1 MLFEVRDGTRT
12 MFQTDDIGFIPDNEY
27 LEAMHEVGLKFYMNN
42 KLYNVRAVDSA
53 RNDMKSTIEAKKGS
67 KSEKSIS
74 LFSIKSSRLVHCI
87 ETDQYF
93 NKQSE
98 AAKTL
103 GIDPAAVSD
112 SLKTHRKRSGF
123 TFEWVER

>member
-1 MLFEVRDGTRT
+1 MKFEVRDGTRT
-12 MFQTDDIGFIPDNEY
+12 MFQTEDIGFVPDLEY
-27 LEAMHEVGLKFYMNN
+27 LESMHEIGLKFYIDN
-42 KLYNVRAVDSA
+42 KLASVASVDA
-53 RNDMKSTIEAKKGS
+53 IRNKEVDTQNRMTS
-67 KSEKSIS
+67 KSDKPIS
-74 LFSIKSSRLVHCI
+74 LFDIKSTRMVHCI

>member
-1 MLFEVRDGTRT
+1 MKFEVRDGIRT
-12 MFQTDDIGFIPDNEY
+12 MFQTEDVGFIPDLEY
-27 LEAMHEVGLKFYMNN
+27 LESMHEVGLKFYIDN
-42 KLYNVRAVDSA
+42 KLSSVASVDAA
-53 RNDMKSTIEAKKGS
+53 RNKEAEVRNERVS
-67 KSEKSIS
+67 KSDKSIS
-74 LFSIKSSRLVHCI
+74 LFAIKSNRIVHCI

>member
-1 MLFEVRDGTRT
+1 MKFEVRDGTCT
-12 MFQTDDIGFIPDNEY
+12 MFQTEDTGFIPDLEY
-27 LEAMHEVGLKFYMNN
+27 LESMHEIGLKFYIDN
-42 KLYNVRAVDSA
+42 KLTSVASVDAIRNKEVNTQNKRA
-53 RNDMKSTIEAKKGS
+53 S
-67 KSEKSIS
+67 KSDKAIS
-74 LFSIKSSRLVHCI
+74 LFDIKSTRMVHCI

>member
-1 MLFEVRDGTRT
+1 MKFEVRDGTRT
-12 MFQTDDIGFIPDNEY
+12 MFQTEDVGFIPDLEY
-27 LEAMHEVGLKFYMNN
+27 LESMHEVGLKFYVDN
-42 KLYNVRAVDSA
+42 KLSSVTSVDAARTKETEVRNEQSI
-53 RNDMKSTIEAKKGS
+53 KSDKP
-67 KSEKSIS
+67 IS
-74 LFSIKSSRLVHCI
+74 LFAIKSNRMIHCI

-112 SLKTHRKRSGF
+112 SLKTRRKRSGF

>member
-1 MLFEVRDGTRT
+1 MKFEVRDGTRT
-12 MFQTDDIGFIPDNEY
+12 MFQTEDVGFIPDIEY
-27 LEAMHEVGLKFYMNN
+27 LESMHEVGLKFYIDN
-42 KLYNVRAVDSA
+42 KLSSVASVDAA
-53 RNDMKSTIEAKKGS
+53 RNKEAEVRNERSS
-67 KSEKSIS
+67 KSDKPIS
-74 LFSIKSSRLVHCI
+74 LFAIKSNRMVHCI

-93 NKQSE
+93 TKQSE

>member
-1 MLFEVRDGTRT
+1 MKFEVRDGTRT
-12 MFQTDDIGFIPDNEY
+12 MFQTEDVGFIPDIEY
-27 LEAMHEVGLKFYMNN
+27 LESMHEVGLKFYIDN
-42 KLYNVRAVDSA
+42 KLSSVVSVDSA
-53 RNDMKSTIEAKKGS
+53 RNKEAEVRNERVS
-67 KSEKSIS
+67 KSDKPIS
-74 LFSIKSSRLVHCI
+74 LFAIKSNRMVHCI

>member
-1 MLFEVRDGTRT
+1 MLFEVRGGTRT
-12 MFQTDDIGFIPDNEY
+12 MFQTEDVGFIPDLEY
-27 LEAMHEVGLKFYMNN
+27 LKSMYEVGLKFYIDD
-42 KLYNVRAVDSA
+42 KLSSVDSVDSV
-53 RNDMKSTIEAKKGS
+53 RNSVAVVRNERFNKSD
-67 KSEKSIS
+67 KSIS
-74 LFSIKSSRLVHCI
+74 LFAIKSNRMVHCI

-103 GIDPAAVSD
+103 KIDPAAVSD
-112 SLKTHRKRSGF
+112 SLKTHRRRSGF

>member
-1 MLFEVRDGTRT
+1 MKFEVRDGTRT
-12 MFQTDDIGFIPDNEY
+12 MFQTEDVGFIPDLEY
-27 LEAMHEVGLKFYMNN
+27 LESMHEVGLKFYVDN
-42 KLYNVRAVDSA
+42 KLSSVASVDSA
-53 RNDMKSTIEAKKGS
+53 RNKEAAVRNERVS
-67 KSEKSIS
+67 KSDKPIS
-74 LFSIKSSRLVHCI
+74 LFAIKSNRMVHCI

>member
-1 MLFEVRDGTRT
+1 MKFEVRDGTRT
-12 MFQTDDIGFIPDNEY
+12 MFQTEDVGFIPDLEY
-27 LEAMHEVGLKFYMNN
+27 LESMHEVGLKFYIDN
-42 KLYNVRAVDSA
+42 KLASVTSVDEA
-53 RNDMKSTIEAKKGS
+53 RNKEAVVRNERVGKPDKP
-67 KSEKSIS
+67 IS
-74 LFSIKSSRLVHCI
+74 LFAIKSNRMVHCI

-112 SLKTHRKRSGF
+112 SLKTRRKRSGF

>member
-1 MLFEVRDGTRT
+1 MKFEVRDGTRT
-12 MFQTDDIGFIPDNEY
+12 MFQTEDIGFVPDLEY
-27 LEAMHEVGLKFYMNN
+27 LESMHEIGLKFYIDN
-42 KLYNVRAVDSA
+42 KLASVASVDA
-53 RNDMKSTIEAKKGS
+53 IRNKEVDTQNKMTS
-67 KSEKSIS
+67 KSDNPIS
-74 LFSIKSSRLVHCI
+74 LFDIKSTRMIHCI

>member
-1 MLFEVRDGTRT
+1 MKFEVRDGTRT
-12 MFQTDDIGFIPDNEY
+12 MFQTEDIGFVPDLEY
-27 LEAMHEVGLKFYMNN
+27 LASMHEIGLKFYIDN
-42 KLYNVRAVDSA
+42 KLASVASVDA
-53 RNDMKSTIEAKKGS
+53 IRNKEVDTQNKMTS
-67 KSEKSIS
+67 KSDKPIS
-74 LFSIKSSRLVHCI
+74 LFDIKSTRMVHCI

>member
-1 MLFEVRDGTRT
+1 MKFEVRDGTRT
-12 MFQTDDIGFIPDNEY
+12 MFQTEDTGFVPDLEY
-27 LEAMHEVGLKFYMNN
+27 LESMHEIGLKFYIDN
-42 KLYNVRAVDSA
+42 KLASVASVDA
-53 RNDMKSTIEAKKGS
+53 IRNKEVDTQNKMTS
-67 KSEKSIS
+67 KSDKPIS
-74 LFSIKSSRLVHCI
+74 LFDIKSTRMVHCI

-98 AAKTL
+98 AAKIL

-123 TFEWVER
+123 TFEWIER

>member
-1 MLFEVRDGTRT
+1 MKFEVRDGTRT
-12 MFQTDDIGFIPDNEY
+12 MFQTEDVGFIPDIEY
-27 LEAMHEVGLKFYMNN
+27 LESMHEVGLKFYIDN
-42 KLYNVRAVDSA
+42 KLSSVASVDIA
-53 RNDMKSTIEAKKGS
+53 RNKESEVRNERVS
-67 KSEKSIS
+67 KSDKPIS
-74 LFSIKSSRLVHCI
+74 LFAIKTNRLIYCI

-112 SLKTHRKRSGF
+112 SLKTRRKRSGF

>member
-1 MLFEVRDGTRT
+1 MKFEVRDGTRT
-12 MFQTDDIGFIPDNEY
+12 MFQTEDIGFVPDLEY
-27 LEAMHEVGLKFYMNN
+27 LESMHEIGLKFYIDN
-42 KLYNVRAVDSA
+42 KLASVASVDA
-53 RNDMKSTIEAKKGS
+53 IRNKEVDTQNKMTS
-67 KSEKSIS
+67 KSDKPIS
-74 LFSIKSSRLVHCI
+74 LFDIKSTRMVHCI